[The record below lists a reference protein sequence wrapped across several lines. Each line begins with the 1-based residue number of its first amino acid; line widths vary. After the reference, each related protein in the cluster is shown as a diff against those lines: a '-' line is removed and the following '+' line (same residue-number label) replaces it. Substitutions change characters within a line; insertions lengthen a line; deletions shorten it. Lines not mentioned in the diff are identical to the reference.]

1 MKYNVSS
8 TNIMMHITIRQHSN
22 ACSYICSCCYQSNMF
37 NTTSE
42 WNLRFLQVLIPGK
55 KVCLTIFFSKSVQNI
70 GQSKSLQ
77 LAFMIKISLLFI
89 STKHVKVHIRLF
101 KKILSSEVVI
111 GGLHVMYCKWK
122 V

>member
-1 MKYNVSS
+1 MESQIFTGIDTWQKSVFDN
-8 TNIMMHITIRQHSN
+8 
-22 ACSYICSCCYQSNMF
+22 
-37 NTTSE
+37 
-42 WNLRFLQVLIPGK
+42 
-55 KVCLTIFFSKSVQNI
+55 FFSKSVQNI
-70 GQSKSLQ
+70 GQSRSLQ

-89 STKHVKVHIRLF
+89 STKHIKVHIRLF